1 MHDYL
6 APMFGDTGATIAQF
20 VITLVVVLLV
30 ILVVFWLI
38 RLFTNG
44 RLGTGPARGRQP
56 RLAVLDALPL
66 DQRRRLI
73 LVRRDNVEHLILIG
87 GPSDVVVEPGIQRAQ
102 QQTRRLEPIRQ
113 EPLRQEQSR
122 PEPVPARPPEPV
134 QARPA
139 PQPQNARPVP
149 AAPIE
154 PVAPRQPEPRRSE
167 VTQPAE
173 IQAVETVAPVE
184 AQARRAAPVFD
195 EASEAF
201 EERAA
206 EAQFAAAVE
215 PEAVFEPVQQ
225 PQRPTPPVAPAPP
238 QRPAPEP
245 RTGRGFPSFL
255 SGNRPRH
262 TPTTVEIPP
271 ESVPVPRP
279 TAPQAPMEPIEGR
292 STGQRPRPYDPRP
305 LLGSQQTPV
314 APNLGQSSSAQA
326 ESQSFQ
332 AAPRRASIPPA
343 SPVVEADPF
352 AGLDDEAERLARFE
366 PIFDLGPEAAPSP
379 DDAHLY
385 GAQQRMT
392 EAEIPSVEAPQP
404 NDAPV
409 ILADDFLEAPPTE
422 ESTESER
429 SSAVGDLEKE
439 MARLLG
445 EISSSRKS

>member
-44 RLGTGPARGRQP
+44 RLGAGPARGRQP

-87 GPSDVVVEPGIQRAQ
+87 GPSDVVVEPGIQRAP

-113 EPLRQEQSR
+113 EPLRQEAPR

-139 PQPQNARPVP
+139 PQPQQNARPIP

-154 PVAPRQPEPRRSE
+154 PAAPRQTEPRRPE
-167 VTQPAE
+167 LTQPAE
-173 IQAVETVAPVE
+173 IEAAAPVE

-215 PEAVFEPVQQ
+215 PEAAFEPVQPPQ
-225 PQRPTPPVAPAPP
+225 QRPTPPVAPTPP

-271 ESVPVPRP
+271 ESAPVPRP

-314 APNLGQSSSAQA
+314 APSLGQSAS
-326 ESQSFQ
+326 ESPSFQ
-332 AAPRRASIPPA
+332 AAPRRANIPPA
-343 SPVVEADPF
+343 PPVVEADPF

-366 PIFDLGPEAAPSP
+366 PIFDLGPDTAPSQ
-379 DDAHLY
+379 DDAHLF
-385 GAQQRMT
+385 GVPQRMT
-392 EAEIPSVEAPQP
+392 EADIPSVEAPQP

-409 ILADDFLEAPPTE
+409 VLAEDFLETPPTDE
-422 ESTESER
+422 HSESER

>member
-44 RLGTGPARGRQP
+44 SLGANPARGRQP

-87 GPSDVVVEPGIQRAQ
+87 GPSDVVVEPGIQRPQ
-102 QQTRRLEPIRQ
+102 QQTRRLEPLRQEPIRQ
-113 EPLRQEQSR
+113 EPIRPDPIRQEPQR
-122 PEPVPARPPEPV
+122 PEPVPARAEPAPARPMPQTARAVPPVAEAAARPAESRRPDLAQPADIQPAEAPLPAEASARRPAAVFEEESESIEERVTETDFAPTEPE
-134 QARPA
+134 ASFEPA
-139 PQPQNARPVP
+139 PQPQ
-149 AAPIE
+149 
-154 PVAPRQPEPRRSE
+154 
-167 VTQPAE
+167 
-173 IQAVETVAPVE
+173 
-184 AQARRAAPVFD
+184 RAAP
-195 EASEAF
+195 
-201 EERAA
+201 
-206 EAQFAAAVE
+206 
-215 PEAVFEPVQQ
+215 P
-225 PQRPTPPVAPAPP
+225 APSTPP

-279 TAPQAPMEPIEGR
+279 MPAASPSEPNEGR
-292 STGQRPRPYDPRP
+292 PTGQRPRPYDPRP

-314 APNLGQSSSAQA
+314 APNAAPAPSVDPAR
-326 ESQSFQ
+326 
-332 AAPRRASIPPA
+332 AAPRRPIIPPA
-343 SPVVEADPF
+343 PPVISDADPF
-352 AGLDDEAERLARFE
+352 AGMEDEADRLARFE
-366 PIFDLGPEAAPSP
+366 PIFDLGPDSASA

-385 GAQQRMT
+385 GAPPRSS
-392 EAEIPSVEAPQP
+392 APSVEPPQPEDAPVAIAEDFIEAPQP
-404 NDAPV
+404 ESPAP
-409 ILADDFLEAPPTE
+409 
-422 ESTESER
+422 SEV
-429 SSAVGDLEKE
+429 SSSVGDLEKE

-445 EISSSRKS
+445 EISNARKS

>member
-30 ILVVFWLI
+30 ILLVFWLI

-44 RLGTGPARGRQP
+44 RLGANPARGRQP

-87 GPSDVVVEPGIQRAQ
+87 GPSDVVVEPGIQRPQ
-102 QQTRRLEPIRQ
+102 QQTRRLEPLRQEPIRQ
-113 EPLRQEQSR
+113 EPIRQEPIRPDPIRQEPQR
-122 PEPVPARPPEPV
+122 PEPVPARTEPARPMPQAARAIPPVAEAA
-134 QARPA
+134 ARPA
-139 PQPQNARPVP
+139 ETRRPDLAQSDIPTAEALLPAEAPARRP
-149 AAPIE
+149 AAVFE
-154 PVAPRQPEPRRSE
+154 EESE
-167 VTQPAE
+167 VVEESVTETDFAPTEPEASFEPAP
-173 IQAVETVAPVE
+173 QS
-184 AQARRAAPVFD
+184 QRAAPPA
-195 EASEAF
+195 AS
-201 EERAA
+201 
-206 EAQFAAAVE
+206 
-215 PEAVFEPVQQ
+215 
-225 PQRPTPPVAPAPP
+225 APP

-279 TAPQAPMEPIEGR
+279 MPAPSPSEPNEGR
-292 STGQRPRPYDPRP
+292 PTGQRPRPYDPRP

-314 APNLGQSSSAQA
+314 APNATPAPSADPA
-326 ESQSFQ
+326 R
-332 AAPRRASIPPA
+332 AAPRRPIIPPA
-343 SPVVEADPF
+343 PPMTAEADPF
-352 AGLDDEAERLARFE
+352 AGMEDEADRLARFE
-366 PIFDLGPEAAPSP
+366 PIFDLGPEPVSA

-385 GAQQRMT
+385 GAPAR
-392 EAEIPSVEAPQP
+392 ASAPSVEPPQPEDAPVAIAEDFIEAPQP
-404 NDAPV
+404 
-409 ILADDFLEAPPTE
+409 
-422 ESTESER
+422 ESTATSEV
-429 SSAVGDLEKE
+429 SSSVGDLEKE

-445 EISSSRKS
+445 EISNARKN